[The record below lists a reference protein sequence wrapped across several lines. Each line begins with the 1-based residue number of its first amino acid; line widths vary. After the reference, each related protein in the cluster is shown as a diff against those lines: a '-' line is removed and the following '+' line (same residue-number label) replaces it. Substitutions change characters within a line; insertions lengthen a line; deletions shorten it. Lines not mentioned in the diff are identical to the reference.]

1 MAQETPTSTAPTS
14 ISRCVV
20 RTPLAS
26 HAALAQASGYA
37 RFNQL
42 ARSLSA
48 PTLSSSSNVQD
59 SADQVVD
66 PEERERRAVE
76 EDRKVVEAEILAYEA
91 AGILDEDHPESKDF
105 DLLRYW
111 QVHCFNN
118 LFYLELTLA
127 TVEAGNVSVDV
138 EGCLGC
144 TACSGI
150 SCPL

>member
-1 MAQETPTSTAPTS
+1 M
-14 ISRCVV
+14 
-20 RTPLAS
+20 
-26 HAALAQASGYA
+26 
-37 RFNQL
+37 
-42 ARSLSA
+42 
-48 PTLSSSSNVQD
+48 QD

-66 PEERERRAVE
+66 PEEQERRAVE

-111 QVHCFNN
+111 QVHCFNH
-118 LFYLELTLA
+118 LFYPELTLA
-127 TVEAGNVSVDV
+127 TVEAGNSSIDV

-150 SCPL
+150 SCPLRMHFLVK